1 MCRRSLVV
9 GLGGRLLLLARGAL
23 LALHLGVELAH
34 DLRRHE
40 ARADPTPAGRDDAGR
55 GAAAQGAYAEG
66 GATAPE
72 QGYDSVVFMGSNGA
86 PAAANCAEHRARMV
100 QGLVEIAIDP
110 LFPPARGD
118 GDGASRSRAATEKP
132 GAAGGWEFVCSVGPP

>member
-1 MCRRSLVV
+1 MLQRF
-9 GLGGRLLLLARGAL
+9 
-23 LALHLGVELAH
+23 
-34 DLRRHE
+34 E
-40 ARADPTPAGRDDAGR
+40 ASEWPPNEGTPAGCVADVF
-55 GAAAQGAYAEG
+55 GAATGAMRGDGDVARA
-66 GATAPE
+66 GARGDYRAFQLFGLDFLLTDALDAVLIE
-72 QGYDSVVFMGSNGA
+72 VNGA